1 MLKKITNEFIV
12 FRQQPHNMKVLLMT
26 NMLYALV
33 LPVVE
38 IFVGAYVMRSTSDP
52 VMVAFYQLLMYAG
65 IVTTSFVNGFLMKRI
80 PVRTLYAAGILV
92 SGLSMFGMMLVRSLG
107 FIELGIAGFV
117 LGAASG
123 FFWTNRYL
131 LTLKNTNDDNR
142 NYFFGVESF
151 FFSIASITVP
161 LVIGAFLIRIDGR
174 EIFGWTVNINGAY
187 RLVTVGVII
196 ITACAVCVLWRGKFS
211 NPVEKD
217 FIYFRFCSLWRKML
231 GLAALKGMV
240 QGFLVTAPAI
250 LVLKLVGD
258 EGALGLIQSV
268 SGALTAIL
276 VYVLGRIAKP
286 KDRLKIFA
294 GGLLVFF
301 AGTLFNGIMFSAA
314 GVIIFV
320 LCKVIFQPL
329 VDLPYYPIMMQT
341 IDAVVKKEKRNQ
353 YAYILSHE
361 QGLFIGRAAGLIL
374 FIVLAWYVSEIFA
387 LKYALIIVA
396 LLQLISVPLS
406 KNIINESKKINDD
419 QSN

>member
-1 MLKKITNEFIV
+1 MLKKLTNEFNV

-38 IFVGAYVMRSTSDP
+38 IFVGAYVMRNTSAP
-52 VMVAFYQLLMYAG
+52 IMVAFYQLLMYAG
-65 IVTTSFVNGFLMKRI
+65 IVTTSFINGFLLKQI
-80 PVRTLYAAGILV
+80 PVKTLYAAGILV
-92 SGLSMFGMMLVRSLG
+92 SGLSMFSMMLVRSLG
-107 FIELGIAGFV
+107 FVELGIAGFV
-117 LGAASG
+117 LGIASG

-131 LTLKNTNDDNR
+131 LTLKNTTDDNR
-142 NYFFGVESF
+142 NYFFGLESF

-161 LVIGAFLIRIDGR
+161 LVIGVFLSWIDGK
-174 EIFGWTVNINGAY
+174 EIFGWIININSAY
-187 RLVTVGVII
+187 RLVTVGVVAV
-196 ITACAVCVLWRGKFS
+196 TVCAVCILWRGKFS
-211 NPVEKD
+211 NPIEKD
-217 FIYFRFCSLWRKML
+217 FIYFRFCNLWNKML

-250 LVLKLVGD
+250 LVLKLVGN
-258 EGALGLIQSV
+258 EGVLGLIQSI
-268 SGALTAIL
+268 SGILTAIL

-301 AGTLFNGIMFSAA
+301 AGTLFNGILFSAT

-320 LCKVIFQPL
+320 FCKVIFQPL

-361 QGLFIGRAAGLIL
+361 QGLFIGRAFGLIL

-406 KNIINESKKINDD
+406 KNIINESKKINND
-419 QSN
+419 